1 MAKLDYKFFP
11 SWVYFLLDF
20 TKEELI
26 PLLDEVELVKAYPQ
40 NYTSYNYSLRGQVS
54 EAYELNTSIPFLND
68 LLIPHIN
75 KYAQEFEFFEHYTV
89 LKNNTTMS
97 LLQPW
102 VNFQKKYEFNPIH
115 NHTGLFSFV
124 IWLEVPY
131 DYKEVETTV
140 DPRKKN
146 ALRSEGAF
154 NFHFTSAMGEILTQS
169 ITIDKDMI
177 YKGIIFPS
185 KFYHS
190 IYPFYSIDGTRIS
203 VSGNFY
209 FDN

>member
-11 SWVYFLLDF
+11 SWVYSFIEF
-20 TKEELI
+20 SKEELN
-26 PLLDEVELVKAYPQ
+26 PLLKEVELVKANPL

-54 EAYELNTSIPFLND
+54 EAYELTESIPFLND
-68 LLIPHIN
+68 LLLPYIYD
-75 KYAQEFEFFEHYTV
+75 YAKEFEFFEHYTV

-131 DYKEVETTV
+131 DYSEVETTI

-146 ALRSEGAF
+146 SLRTEGAF
-154 NFHFTSAMGEILTQS
+154 NFHFTSAMGEIVTQS
-169 ITIDKDMI
+169 LTVDKSMI
-177 YKGIIFPS
+177 YKCIVFPA